1 MNIYLETLRY
11 YADWIGIPV
20 VKLEQATEKVIYV
33 ENPDRANTPAGY
45 SNPVDIYIFASE
57 KAVFVSYSGKSKQ
70 IVENMQANC
79 KCYNDINILSEEMF
93 RGRAVRKI
101 KYYLDE
107 PPKALSFTAARA
119 LTYGDFPQY
128 LKFFKN
134 NNPQCIETDWLY
146 DYFKELVDCN
156 LIFGVFSDGRLVSVA
171 DSPSVPYRQ
180 GKVAEIGVN
189 TLYEYRRKGFARQ
202 VCAAMLNSLTERGI
216 VPLWSHEASNAASR
230 KLAESI
236 GFKSLAEV
244 IEITM

>member
-20 VKLEQATEKVIYV
+20 VKLEQPTEKVVYV
-33 ENPDRANTPAGY
+33 KNPDRANTPAGY
-45 SNPVDIYIFASE
+45 SDPVDIYIYSSV
-57 KAVFVSYSGKSKQ
+57 KAVFVSYSEKSED

-79 KCYNDINILSEEMF
+79 KCYNDINILSKEIFKE
-93 RGRAVRKI
+93 RAVRKI

-107 PPKALSFTAARA
+107 PSKVLSYSAARG

-128 LKFFKN
+128 QNFFKN
-134 NNPQCIETDWLY
+134 NNPQCTETDWLY

-156 LIFGVFSDGRLVSVA
+156 FIFGVLSDGRLVSVA

-189 TLYEYRRKGFARQ
+189 TLAEYRRKGYARQ

-216 VPLWSHEASNAASR
+216 APLWSHEASNAASR
-230 KLAESI
+230 KLAESL
-236 GFKSLAEV
+236 GFKHLAEV
-244 IEITM
+244 IEIIV